1 VYDQK
6 EVKCH
11 INVNGMAMTYTRWV
25 YHGEAFGEN
34 ESNSKNGEHGDY
46 EVTRRINLRNKM
58 QIIMMMM
65 HPLW

>member
-1 VYDQK
+1 
-6 EVKCH
+6 
-11 INVNGMAMTYTRWV
+11 MAMTYTRWV